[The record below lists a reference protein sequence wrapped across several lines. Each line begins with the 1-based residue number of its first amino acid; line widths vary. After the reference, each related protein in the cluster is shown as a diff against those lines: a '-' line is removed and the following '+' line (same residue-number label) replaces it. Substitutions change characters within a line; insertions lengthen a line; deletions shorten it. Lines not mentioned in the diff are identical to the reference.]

1 MKKCLPINTKKVRRT
16 RSFLATIQNAESRT
30 KNPTRDEVATSD
42 MSYCGVFRSYNEH
55 VAQPQSEHSP
65 TPTLSSR
72 VAKWQQAT
80 HQCQCGSGLS
90 LDLATDGVT
99 SSIPVCETCVAN
111 SWLGDTLSC
120 TSFETGHSTAYK
132 QGGFGGPN
140 GYSSPSP
147 STPMGSTSRLVAEN
161 QKNKE
166 SWKCMPRLATTFVTL
181 CLTSSLGNLLRLP
194 RIVHE
199 HGGGTFLVAYI
210 LVNLVLGIP
219 LVFLEIVLGQFCQQ
233 GTTKLWR
240 AVPLF
245 RGVGFVKVLLSGL
258 LSVYYVL
265 LMALS
270 LFYAVWSAKGPIPFA
285 ECPLKYISS
294 TFVGVEGIERL
305 TNGEEC
311 LKKTFLLAPSSDML
325 WFCVLV
331 TFLMLLWA
339 FLVLCIFR
347 DIDSVRRSVLLIY
360 PPILIAIAVLVY
372 DVLLNRSHQGVVNL
386 LNINYQALLS
396 FDIWYYAVIQFF
408 FSTHVGFGNITTCA
422 GRLYAKNN
430 AFWTSVLYILMN
442 LATGIAFV
450 CIVYSWLH
458 LLNTST
464 HSFKAS
470 EMPELFV
477 MTLVYDTMVS
487 SYEGLARLG
496 STIVFLVI
504 LLSGFVSTI
513 CLVYTVV
520 TCAVVEGK
528 RKRRWWTMTVL
539 VCAIGFAFTVLAVLP
554 GDLSTIHI
562 LEHYVIGRMVLIST
576 MLELIGFIWVYG
588 LESLSN
594 DFEFVLGYNLNF
606 FWKTIWFIAPV
617 FLGVLEAA
625 SMVLMPLRI
634 STDKSWE
641 VTTGWSLY
649 AFAWAIIL
657 LVGIW
662 QILSQVDFDLIQKFR
677 SSLKPTRN
685 WGPVDPIYRHCWVQ
699 WKKQY
704 QITGERDF
712 TLRRRGTRDYTHSI
726 KRGQHAGPV
735 GSRYSIPPASPK
747 SPGSRYTMP
756 IKSEAPVYT
765 IQQTPISYMYDE
777 AAPHPQT
784 QNMYNAHLQS
794 SVYVHSPSHAYYR
807 DGDIPNSVYTSTPN
821 TQHTYNGTSNAY
833 NGGST
838 YNDSLYATNP
848 TSQHRYDES
857 HMYASRLA
865 PGAYTS
871 PDVTTHAYNDDST
884 SSQLYFLSNEDRADH
899 VCWRKNQR

>member
-1 MKKCLPINTKKVRRT
+1 MKKCLSINSKKVRRT
-16 RSFLATIQNAESRT
+16 RSFLTTIQNADRT
-30 KNPTRDEVATSD
+30 RNPTRDEVATSD
-42 MSYCGVFRSYNEH
+42 MAYCGVFRSYNEH
-55 VAQPQSEHSP
+55 GAMPNPESSP

-72 VAKWQQAT
+72 VARWQQT
-80 HQCQCGSGLS
+80 TSPCGLS
-90 LDLATDGVT
+90 CELNTEQVT
-99 SSIPVCETCVAN
+99 SVLHPCESCVAN
-111 SWLGDTLSC
+111 SWIGGDTLSV
-120 TSFETGHSTAYK
+120 TSFETGHSTQYK
-132 QGGFGGPN
+132 QGGGGPNGFGGPN

-166 SWKCMPRLATTFVTL
+166 SWKCMSRLGTTVVTL
-181 CLTSSLGNLLRLP
+181 CLTTSLGNLLRLP

-210 LVNLVLGIP
+210 LVNVILGIP

-245 RGVGFVKVLLSGL
+245 RGVGFVKVILSGL
-258 LSVYYVL
+258 LAVYYVL
-265 LMALS
+265 FMALS
-270 LFYAVWSAKGPIPFA
+270 LFYTVWSAKGPIPFV

-294 TFVGVEGIERL
+294 KFVAAEGVDRL

-311 LKKTFLLAPSSDML
+311 LRKTFLLPPSSDML

-331 TFLMLLWA
+331 TFLLIIWT
-339 FLVLCIFR
+339 FLALCIFR
-347 DIDSVRRSVLLIY
+347 DVDSVRRGVLLIY
-360 PPILIAIAVLVY
+360 PPILIAIVVLLY
-372 DVLLNRSHQGVVNL
+372 DVLLNRTLQGVLNL
-386 LNINYQALLS
+386 LNIDWEALLS

-442 LATGIAFV
+442 LVTGIAFV

-464 HSFKAS
+464 HTFQAS
-470 EMPELFV
+470 QMPELFV
-477 MTLVYDTMVS
+477 MTLVYDTVTS
-487 SYEGLARLG
+487 SYAGLARPWAAL
-496 STIVFLVI
+496 VFLVI

-528 RKRRWWTMTVL
+528 RKRRWWTMTLL
-539 VCAIGFAFTVLAVLP
+539 VCAIGFILTVLSVLP
-554 GDLSTIHI
+554 GDLSIVHI
-562 LEHYVIGRMVLIST
+562 LEHYVIGRLVLIST

-606 FWKTIWFIAPV
+606 LWKTIWFIAPIV
-617 FLGVLEAA
+617 LGVLEVC
-625 SMVLMPLRI
+625 SMVLMPLRV
-634 STDKSWE
+634 SSDSSWE
-641 VTTGWSLY
+641 STAGWSMYL
-649 AFAWAIIL
+649 AAWLIIL
-657 LVGIW
+657 LVAFW
-662 QILSQVDFDLIQKFR
+662 QILAQVDFDLIQKYR
-677 SSLKPTRN
+677 SSVKPTRN

-735 GSRYSIPPASPK
+735 GSRYSIPPSSPK
-747 SPGSRYTMP
+747 SVGSHYSIP
-756 IKSEAPVYT
+756 VKSEAPVYT
-765 IQQTPISYMYDE
+765 IQSYIYDE
-777 AAPHPQT
+777 AALPLPAT
-784 QNMYNAHLQS
+784 QNMYNSHLQS
-794 SVYVHSPSHAYYR
+794 SVYVHSPNHTYYR
-807 DGDIPNSVYTSTPN
+807 EEPVYTSTPN
-821 TQHTYNGTSNAY
+821 THAY
-833 NGGST
+833 NG
-838 YNDSLYATNP
+838 DSLYTRRSNA
-848 TSQHRYDES
+848 H
-857 HMYASRLA
+857 H
-865 PGAYTS
+865 AYNS
-871 PDVTTHAYNDDST
+871 PDVTPHGYHEDGT
-884 SSQLYFLSNEDRADH
+884 SSQLYFMSNQGDH